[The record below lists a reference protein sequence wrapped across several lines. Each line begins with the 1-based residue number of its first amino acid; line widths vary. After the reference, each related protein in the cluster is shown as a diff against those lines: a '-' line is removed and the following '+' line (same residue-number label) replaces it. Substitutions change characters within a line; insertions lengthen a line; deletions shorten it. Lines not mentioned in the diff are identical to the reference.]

1 MATFFLMGKYSPE
14 ALKDMSAERTEKC
27 IGVIREL
34 GGEVDSI
41 YALLGDI
48 DLVVIANMPN
58 NRAALKASVT
68 LSKMTGIGF
77 MTCPAFNVEEFDEL
91 MKGS

>member
-1 MATFFLMGKYSPE
+1 MSTFFMIGKYSTDS
-14 ALKDMSAERTEKC
+14 LKSMSAGRTEKC

-48 DLVVIANMPN
+48 DLVIIANLPN
-58 NRAALKASVT
+58 NRAAMKASVA

-77 MTCPAFNVEEFDEL
+77 KTCPAVNVEEFDEL
-91 MKGS
+91 TK

>member
-1 MATFFLMGKYSPE
+1 MATFFMLGNYSTD
-14 ALKDMSAERTEKC
+14 ALKNMSAERTEKC
-27 IGVIREL
+27 IGVIREM

-48 DLVVIANMPN
+48 DLVIIANLPN
-58 NRAALKASVT
+58 NRAAMKASVA

-77 MTCPAFNVEEFDEL
+77 KTCPAVNVEEFDEL
-91 MKGS
+91 TK